1 MRKVKLL
8 FVSMLVMFSVIM
20 TGCSGSS
27 GPSAE
32 EIVETGAKKA
42 KDIDSGHLD
51 MEMNIDVAVNIDGSK
66 VAVKMGMDMDMD
78 YFEKDNKSHGTTD
91 VSIKAFGMNEKTS
104 MEMYMFE
111 EDGSMYTA
119 TKEEDGDDWTVE
131 EAETNG
137 ADTLGP
143 DATDLTD
150 LKLKKDG
157 TGEVGG
163 KKTYKLKGEI
173 DEEMFGAL
181 SSSMGSDNAASGMLG
196 EDFKIPVEV
205 EYYQDGGELARI
217 YMDLEKPMLDA
228 LKEQMGSMIDED
240 EAEDSIE
247 INEAYFDIKI
257 TKINDVKDFEV
268 PLDEFSMSGIPS
280 KDAAVKFEE
289 LDISD
294 LKVIEEDGKTFVAAK
309 VKNNSKY
316 TIADIRIVY
325 DYDDDYTDVIYEG
338 SISAGDEVEAKIES
352 DSENL
357 KGQDTST
364 WTLFVAYYSII
375 DEDGNGVDIV
385 CYDPETET
393 YSSLI

>member
-32 EIVETGAKKA
+32 EIMETGAKKA
-42 KDIDSGHLD
+42 KDIESGHLD
-51 MEMNIDVAVNIDGSK
+51 MEMNIDVAINVDGSK
-66 VAVKMGMDMDMD
+66 MAVKMGMDMDMD
-78 YFEKDNKSHGTTD
+78 YFEKDNKAHGTTD
-91 VSIKAFGMNEKTS
+91 VTIKALGMNEKTS

-119 TKEEDGDDWTVE
+119 SKEEDSDDWTVE
-131 EAETNG
+131 ETETNG

-143 DATDLTD
+143 DATDLSK
-150 LKLKKDG
+150 LKLEKDG
-157 TGEVGG
+157 TGEVDG

-173 DEEMFGAL
+173 DEEMFSEL

-196 EDFKIPVEV
+196 EGFKVPVEV

-217 YMDLEKPMLDA
+217 YMDLGKPMLDA
-228 LKEQMGSMIDED
+228 MKEQMGSMIDED
-240 EAEDSIE
+240 EVDDAIE

-268 PLDEFSMSGIPS
+268 PVDEFGMAS

-338 SISAGDEVEAKIES
+338 SIGAGDEVEAKIES

>member
-8 FVSMLVMFSVIM
+8 LVSMLVMFSVIM

-42 KDIDSGHLD
+42 KDIESGHLD

-78 YFEKDNKSHGTTD
+78 YFEKDNKAHGTTD

-119 TKEEDGDDWTVE
+119 SKEKDGDDWTVE
-131 EAETNG
+131 EAASNG

-150 LKLKKDG
+150 FKLKKDG
-157 TGEVGG
+157 TGEVDG

-228 LKEQMGSMIDED
+228 LKEQMGSMLDED
-240 EAEDSIE
+240 KAEDSIE
-247 INEAYFDIKI
+247 INEAYFDIKV

-268 PLDEFSMSGIPS
+268 PVDEFGMAS
-280 KDAAVKFEE
+280 KDAIVKIDELAV
-289 LDISD
+289 SD
-294 LKVIEEDGKTFVAAK
+294 LKVIEENGKTFIAAK

-316 TIADIRIVY
+316 AVGDIEIEYEYDADYADIS
-325 DYDDDYTDVIYEG
+325 YEG
-338 SISAGDEVEAKIES
+338 SIGAGEEVEIKVES
-352 DSENL
+352 DSDEL
-357 KGQDTST
+357 AGLDTST
-364 WTLFVAYYSII
+364 WTIYGAYYTVVDGD
-375 DEDGNGVDIV
+375 DEVYVYYDG
-385 CYDPETET
+385 YSET
-393 YSSLI
+393 YESY